1 MCAMPSAVGNEELR
15 VAVLQLNSGEDVEAN
30 LRSVEQL
37 AERAAG
43 EGAAL
48 VMLPENFAFLG
59 PQARKLLLAEPLLG
73 AAGAASER
81 PLQLR
86 MAALARRIGCYL
98 LLGGF
103 AERSEDPSRPY
114 NTSLLVNPEGEPC
127 AHYRKLHLF
136 DIDLPDGT
144 ALRESHATSAGD
156 RVVVTQVGPVKLGLS
171 VCYDLR
177 FPELYRQQV
186 ELGAQ
191 LLSVPSAFTLQT
203 GPAHWHVLL
212 RARAI
217 ENQCWVAAPAQ
228 WGRHPEG
235 RASFGHALVVDPW
248 GDVVAQCSDGVGYA
262 LADVKLPLLRGVRE
276 RLPCLAHR
284 KL

>member
-1 MCAMPSAVGNEELR
+1 MSNPVSNDALR
-15 VAVLQLNSGEDVEAN
+15 VAVLQLNSGEDVDAN
-30 LRSVEQL
+30 LSSVEQL
-37 AERAAG
+37 VTRAVDERA
-43 EGAAL
+43 EL
-48 VMLPENFAFLG
+48 VMLPENFAFMG
-59 PQARKLLLAEPLLG
+59 PQAHKVALAEPLLG
-73 AAGAASER
+73 ELAELGQR
-81 PLQLR
+81 PIQDR
-86 MAALARRIGCYL
+86 MAALARRAGCHL

-103 AERSEDPSRPY
+103 AERSSDPARPF
-114 NTSLLVNPEGEPC
+114 NTSLLLTPQGGPK
-127 AHYRKLHLF
+127 AYYRKLHLF

-144 ALRESHATSAGD
+144 ALRESRATSAGD
-156 RVVVTQVGPVKLGLS
+156 RVVVTDVGPLKLGLS

-177 FPELYRQQV
+177 FPELYRRQV

-228 WGRHPEG
+228 WGRHAEG
-235 RASFGHALVVDPW
+235 RASFGHALIADPW
-248 GDVVAQCSDGVGYA
+248 GQVVSQCSEGLGYA
-262 LADVKLPLLRGVRE
+262 LADVNLALLRGVRE

>member
-1 MCAMPSAVGNEELR
+1 MCAMPSAVVNEELR
-15 VAVLQLNSGEDVEAN
+15 DAVLQLNSGEDVEAN

-43 EGAAL
+43 EGAAV

-59 PQARKLLLAEPLLG
+59 PQARKLLLAEPVLG

-86 MAALARRIGCYL
+86 MAALARRLGCYL

-114 NTSLLVNPEGEPC
+114 NTSLLVNPEGEPS

-156 RVVVTQVGPVKLGLS
+156 R
-171 VCYDLR
+171 
-177 FPELYRQQV
+177 
-186 ELGAQ
+186 
-191 LLSVPSAFTLQT
+191 
-203 GPAHWHVLL
+203 
-212 RARAI
+212 
-217 ENQCWVAAPAQ
+217 
-228 WGRHPEG
+228 
-235 RASFGHALVVDPW
+235 
-248 GDVVAQCSDGVGYA
+248 
-262 LADVKLPLLRGVRE
+262 
-276 RLPCLAHR
+276 
-284 KL
+284 